1 MFFVESLC
9 DDNKIIDS
17 NIREVKITSPDYIS
31 YNKDQVYDDFVE
43 RIKHYEKQYQT
54 IDEQLETSYSFL
66 KIYNAGSKFTVHKHE
81 GHIQSRIVYY
91 LMNVKITPRTIY
103 LTRHGKKTA
112 ELDWAN

>member
-17 NIREVKITSPDYIS
+17 NIREVKITSPDYAS

-103 LTRHGKKTA
+103 LTRHGKNTT
-112 ELDWAN
+112 ELEWAD